1 MIPLL
6 AQQEKPAAADADSNP
21 ASPWTATDTRLA
33 NHYIQLLQKDPAYDN
48 VLDLL
53 WALYGKK
60 DQASLL
66 LEYFKGASESGPTV
80 AKLIYAHLLRKNE
93 QVDEARPFYDAVLEA
108 DPNSLPALKALAEIA
123 DQQKRWAK
131 ALSLYTRLV

>member
-1 MIPLL
+1 MKTSASSQLFRAAALFLFLVAGWMIPLL

-33 NHYIQLLQKDPAYDN
+33 NHYIQLLQKDPAYGN

-80 AKLIYAHLLRKNE
+80 AKLIYAHL
-93 QVDEARPFYDAVLEA
+93 
-108 DPNSLPALKALAEIA
+108 
-123 DQQKRWAK
+123 
-131 ALSLYTRLV
+131 